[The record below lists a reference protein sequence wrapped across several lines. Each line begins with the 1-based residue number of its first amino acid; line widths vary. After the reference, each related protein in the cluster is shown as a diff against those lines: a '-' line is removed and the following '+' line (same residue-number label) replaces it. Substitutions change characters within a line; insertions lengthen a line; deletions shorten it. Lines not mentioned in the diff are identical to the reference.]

1 MASVKELRIRIK
13 SVGNIKQITRAME
26 MVSTT
31 KLRRFQDRAV
41 ASRPYAEEIA
51 NLVQHLAGVLGKEA
65 LDQPLF
71 QPGAGEKTALLIV
84 SSDRG
89 LCGAYNSNL
98 FHKLEDWMKV
108 HCAEHEIDESQI
120 DFFVYGRK
128 ANRYLKKRKLTI
140 AKYITEP
147 ALESIDFAAAAR
159 VARSLVD
166 VFTSGQYR
174 DVKILYTSFESMV
187 RYTPTFADFLPVA
200 PPSGGEEKSGG
211 DVILEPDAKSIFEH
225 LVPRYLET
233 RIFNALLESLTSE
246 YASRRFSMKNATD
259 AATDMQKA
267 LKGQY
272 NRLRQENITKELL
285 DIVGG
290 AEAVK

>member
-71 QPGAGEKTALLIV
+71 QPGTGKKTALLVV

-98 FHKLEDWMKV
+98 FHALEDWLKA
-108 HCAEHEIDESQI
+108 HCAEHEIEESDV

-128 ANRYLKKRKLTI
+128 ANQYLNKRKLNI

-166 VFTSGQYR
+166 VFTSGDYR
-174 DVKILYTSFESMV
+174 DVKILYTAFESMV

-200 PPSGGEEKSGG
+200 PPSGEGDQSDG
-211 DVILEPDAKSIFEH
+211 DVILEPDAQSIFEH

>member
-233 RIFNALLESLTSE
+233 RIFNALLEALTSE
-246 YASRRFSMKNATD
+246 FASRRVSMKNATD
-259 AATDMQKA
+259 AATDMQGE

-272 NRLRQENITKELL
+272 NRLRQESITKELL

-290 AEAVK
+290 VEALR